1 MVLILSSYIKG
12 FGEGSESVIAM
23 NHVAM
28 FHFLAKIYIVIII
41 IMSLGERCQSHNV
54 FLIKCSIILG
64 EPYIS

>member
-1 MVLILSSYIKG
+1 M
-12 FGEGSESVIAM
+12 IAM

-28 FHFLAKIYIVIII
+28 FNFHAKIYIVIII